1 MTAAAVMFTLNL
13 SGDEVQRLS
22 TMSEKCVYS
31 VCTLDQNDISGCF
44 ELGQLIAENTSMN
57 NKAAVKRKLK
67 ESPSKMGIQ
76 VSRFEVL
83 IYLMPWTIR
92 LADLFLR

>member
-1 MTAAAVMFTLNL
+1 MTAAVMFTLNL

-31 VCTLDQNDISGCF
+31 VCTLDQNDISSCF